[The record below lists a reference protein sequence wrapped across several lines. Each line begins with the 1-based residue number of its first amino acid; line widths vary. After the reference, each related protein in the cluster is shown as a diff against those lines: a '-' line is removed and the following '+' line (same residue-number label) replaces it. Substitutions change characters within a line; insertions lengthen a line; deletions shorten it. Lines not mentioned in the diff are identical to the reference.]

1 MGLIKAFAGAVG
13 FTLADQWKEYFY
25 CEALPV
31 DVLVE
36 KGQKRVNAK
45 RSSNTKGSENIISNG
60 SIIVVAD
67 GQCMIIVDQGKVVEL
82 AAEPGAYTFDSKTES
97 SIFAGSF
104 GERLVGFFKTIGR
117 RFTFGG
123 DTGSDQ
129 RVYYFNTKEIMDNKF
144 GTPNP
149 VPFRI
154 VDNNVG
160 IDIDVSVRC
169 NGVYSYKI
177 TNPILFYQ
185 NVCGNISQAYT
196 RSQIDSQ
203 LKTEFVHALQP
214 AFGRLSELQLRP
226 NQILTHLTDL
236 EKAMNAAL
244 DEQWGSLRGIEV
256 ISIALGSVT
265 LPKEDEDLIKELQRK
280 NVYARN
286 ASMAGA
292 TLVEAQAEAMKNAA
306 SNPNGAV
313 MGFYGMNMAQKAGG
327 MNAQDFYAMGEEQ
340 KAQQQAQQQQA
351 NAWVCPKCGAQAT
364 GKFCPEC
371 GTKKPEP
378 QGAWTCPKCGTQV
391 TGKFCPECGTKKPEE
406 AEGWKCEC
414 GTVNTGK
421 FCANCGKPKPEVRK
435 IKCDKCGWE
444 PKDPNN
450 VPKFCPE
457 CGDPI
462 NDLDKK

>member
-1 MGLIKAFAGAVG
+1 MGLIKAFAGAVSST
-13 FTLADQWKEYFY
+13 FADQWKEYFY

-31 DVLVE
+31 DVLVS
-36 KGQKRVNAK
+36 KGHKRVNGK
-45 RSSNTKGSENIISNG
+45 RSSNTKGSENIISDG
-60 SIIVVAD
+60 SIVVVND
-67 GQCMIIVDQGKVVEL
+67 GQCMIIVDQGKVVEF
-82 AAEPGAYTFDSKTES
+82 AAEPGAYKVDNKLES

-104 GERLVGFFKTIGR
+104 GQRVIGLFKTIGR
-117 RFTFGG
+117 RFAYGG

-129 RVYYFNTKEIMDNKF
+129 RVYYFNTKEIIDNKF

-149 VPFRI
+149 VPFRV

-169 NGVYSYKI
+169 NGTFSYKV

-185 NVCGNISQAYT
+185 NVCGNVIEEYT
-196 RSQIDSQ
+196 RGQLDGQ
-203 LKTEFVHALQP
+203 LKTEFISALQP

-226 NQILTHLTDL
+226 NQIMTHLTDL
-236 EKAMNAAL
+236 EEAMNNVL
-244 DEQWGSLRGIEV
+244 DEKWGSLRGIEV

-286 ASMAGA
+286 QAMAGA
-292 TLVEAQAEAMKNAA
+292 TLVEAQAEAMKAAAGNA
-306 SNPNGAV
+306 NGAA
-313 MGFYGMNMAQKAGG
+313 MGFYGLNMAAGAGG
-327 MNAQDFYAMGEEQ
+327 NMNAQQYFENANQQ
-340 KAQQQAQQQQA
+340 KAQQQAA
-351 NAWVCPKCGAQAT
+351 DAWVCPKCGAHVN

-378 QGAWTCPKCGTQV
+378 QGAWTCPKCGAQA
-391 TGKFCPECGTKKPEE
+391 TGKFCPECGTKKPED
-406 AEGWKCEC
+406 AGSWTCKC

-421 FCANCGKPKPEVRK
+421 FCANCGSPRPAANK
-435 IKCDKCGWE
+435 IKCSKCGWE
-444 PKDPNN
+444 PADPNN

-462 NDLDKK
+462 NEEDKK

>member
-1 MGLIKAFAGAVG
+1 MGLIKAFSGAVSST
-13 FTLADQWKEYFY
+13 FADQWKEYFY

-36 KGQKRVNAK
+36 KGQKRVNGK
-45 RSSNTKGSENIISNG
+45 RSSNTKGSENIISDG
-60 SIIVVAD
+60 SIVVVND
-67 GQCMIIVDQGKVVEL
+67 GQCMIIVDQGKVVEF
-82 AAEPGAYTFDSKTES
+82 AAEPGAYKVDCKAES

-104 GERLVGFFKTIGR
+104 GQRVVGLFKTIGR
-117 RFTFGG
+117 RFTYGG

-129 RVYYFNTKEIMDNKF
+129 RVYYFNTKEILDNKF

-169 NGVYSYKI
+169 NGSFSYKV

-196 RSQIDSQ
+196 RSQIDGQ
-203 LKTEFVHALQP
+203 LKTEFISALQP

-226 NQILTHLTDL
+226 NQIMTHLTDL
-236 EKAMNAAL
+236 ENALNEVL
-244 DEQWGSLRGIEV
+244 DEKWGSLRGVEV
-256 ISIALGSVT
+256 ISVALGSVT

-280 NVYARN
+280 NVYAKN
-286 ASMAGA
+286 QAMAGA

-306 SNPNGAV
+306 SNANGAA
-313 MGFYGMNMAQKAGG
+313 MGFYGLNMAARAGG
-327 MNAQDFYAMGEEQ
+327 MNAESFYDRAEEQ
-340 KAQQQAQQQQA
+340 KR
-351 NAWVCPKCGAQAT
+351 NAPVDGWTCPKCGATAT

-371 GTKKPEP
+371 GEKKPAP
-378 QGAWTCPKCGTQV
+378 QGAWTCPTCGKQV
-391 TGKFCPECGTKKPEE
+391 SGKFCPECGTKKPEE
-406 AEGWKCEC
+406 AAGWTCPKCGTKVQGKFCPEC
-414 GTVNTGK
+414 GTK
-421 FCANCGKPKPEVRK
+421 KPEERR
-435 IKCDKCGWE
+435 IKCNKCGWE
-444 PKDPNN
+444 PTDPHNI
-450 VPKFCPE
+450 PKFCPE

-462 NDLDKK
+462 NEEDNK

>member
-1 MGLIKAFAGAVG
+1 MGLIKAFAGAVSST
-13 FTLADQWKEYFY
+13 FADQWKEYFY

-36 KGQKRVNAK
+36 KGQKRVNGK

-60 SIIVVAD
+60 SIVVVAD
-67 GQCMIIVDQGKVVEL
+67 GQCMIIVDQGKVVEF
-82 AAEPGAYTFDSKTES
+82 AAEPGAYKFDSKTES

-104 GERLVGFFKTIGR
+104 GERVIGLFKTIGR
-117 RFTFGG
+117 RFAFGG

-129 RVYYFNTKEIMDNKF
+129 RVYYFNTKELVDNKF

-160 IDIDVSVRC
+160 LDVDVSVRC
-169 NGVYSYKI
+169 NGVFSYKI

-185 NVCGNISQAYT
+185 NVCGNVTEAYT
-196 RSQIDSQ
+196 RSQLDSQ
-203 LKTEFVHALQP
+203 LKTEFISALQP

-226 NQILTHLTDL
+226 NQIMTHLTDL
-236 EKAMNAAL
+236 ENAMNTAL
-244 DEQWGSLRGIEV
+244 DEKWASLRGIEV

-286 ASMAGA
+286 AAMAGA

-306 SNPNGAV
+306 SNANGAA
-313 MGFYGMNMAQKAGG
+313 MGFYGLNMAAQAGG
-327 MNAQDFYAMGEEQ
+327 MNAQGFYQMGEQQ
-340 KAQQQAQQQQA
+340 KQQQQAQQAAQPA
-351 NAWVCPKCGAQAT
+351 AGAWTCPKCGAQAT

-371 GTKKPEP
+371 GTKKPEADAGWVCP
-378 QGAWTCPKCGTQV
+378 QCGTKA
-391 TGKFCPECGTKKPEE
+391 TGKFCPECGTKRPEGE
-406 AEGWKCEC
+406 K
-414 GTVNTGK
+414 
-421 FCANCGKPKPEVRK
+421 R
-435 IKCDKCGWE
+435 IKCNKCGWE
-444 PKDPNN
+444 PKPGEKA
-450 VPKFCPE
+450 PKFCPE

-462 NDLDKK
+462 NDLDEVK

>member
-1 MGLIKAFAGAVG
+1 MGLIKAFSGAVSSA
-13 FTLADQWKEYFY
+13 FADQWKEYFY

-36 KGQKRVNAK
+36 KGQKRVNGK
-45 RSSNTKGSENIISNG
+45 RSSNTKGSENVISDG
-60 SIIVVAD
+60 SIVVVND
-67 GQCMIIVDQGKVVEL
+67 GQCMIIVNQGKVVEF
-82 AAEPGAYTFDSKTES
+82 AAEPGAYKVDNKAES

-104 GERLVGFFKTIGR
+104 GQRVIGLFKTIGR

-129 RVYYFNTKEIMDNKF
+129 RVYYFNTKEILDNKF

-149 VPFRI
+149 VPFRV

-160 IDIDVSVRC
+160 IDIDVAVRC
-169 NGVYSYKI
+169 NGAFSYKV

-185 NVCGNISQAYT
+185 NVCGNITQAYT
-196 RSQIDSQ
+196 RNQIDGQ
-203 LKTEFVHALQP
+203 LKTEFIAALQP

-226 NQILTHLTDL
+226 NQIMTHLTDL
-236 EKAMNAAL
+236 ENALNEVL
-244 DEQWGSLRGIEV
+244 DEKWGSLRGVEV
-256 ISIALGSVT
+256 ISVALGSVT

-286 ASMAGA
+286 QAMAGA
-292 TLVEAQAEAMKNAA
+292 TLVEAQAEAMKAAAGNA
-306 SNPNGAV
+306 NGAA
-313 MGFYGMNMAQKAGG
+313 MGFYGLNMAANVGG
-327 MNAQDFYAMGEEQ
+327 KMDAQQYFENANQQ
-340 KAQQQAQQQQA
+340 KAQQMAA
-351 NAWVCPKCGAQAT
+351 DAWTCPKCGAQAH

-378 QGAWTCPKCGTQV
+378 QGSWTCPKCGAQAQGKFCPECGTKKPEAAAGWVCPKCGAQAQ
-391 TGKFCPECGTKKPEE
+391 GKFCPECGTKKPEE
-406 AEGWKCEC
+406 R
-414 GTVNTGK
+414 N
-421 FCANCGKPKPEVRK
+421 
-435 IKCDKCGWE
+435 IKCNKCGWE

-462 NDLDKK
+462 NEEDNK

>member
-1 MGLIKAFAGAVG
+1 MGLIKAFAGAIST
-13 FTLADQWKEYFY
+13 TLADQWKEYFY

-36 KGQKRVNAK
+36 KGQKRVNARK
-45 RSSNTKGSENIISNG
+45 SSNTKGSDNIISNG
-60 SIIVVAD
+60 SIVVVAD
-67 GQCMIIVDQGKVVEL
+67 GQCMIIVDQGKVVEF
-82 AAEPGAYTFDSKTES
+82 AAEPGAYKVDCKAES

-104 GERLVGFFKTIGR
+104 GERVIGLFKTMGR

-129 RVYYFNTKEIMDNKF
+129 RVYYFNTKELLDNKF

-160 IDIDVSVRC
+160 IDIDVAVRC
-169 NGVYSYKI
+169 NGAFSYKI

-185 NVCGNISQAYT
+185 NVCGNISSTYT
-196 RSQIDSQ
+196 RSQLDGQ
-203 LKTEFVHALQP
+203 LKTEFISALQP

-226 NQILTHLTDL
+226 NQIMTHLTDL
-236 EKAMNAAL
+236 ENAMNNVL
-244 DEQWGSLRGIEV
+244 DEKWSSLRGIEV

-265 LPKEDEDLIKELQRK
+265 LPKEDEELIKELQRK

-306 SNPNGAV
+306 SNANGAA
-313 MGFYGMNMAQKAGG
+313 MGFYGLNMAANAGG
-327 MNAQDFYAMGEEQ
+327 MNAQSFYAMGQ
-340 KAQQQAQQQQA
+340 QQQAQQQQFQA
-351 NAWVCPKCGAQAT
+351 QQQQVQAQPQGGWTCPKCGAHAT

-371 GTKKPEP
+371 GTKAPVADGSWICSC
-378 QGAWTCPKCGTQV
+378 GAK
-391 TGKFCPECGTKKPEE
+391 
-406 AEGWKCEC
+406 
-414 GTVNTGK
+414 NTGK
-421 FCANCGKPKPEVRK
+421 FCSECGSPKPSATPKYR
-435 IKCDKCGWE
+435 CSKCGWT
-444 PKDPNN
+444 PKDPTNP
-450 VPKFCPE
+450 PKFCPE

-462 NDLDKK
+462 NENDKF

>member
-1 MGLIKAFAGAVG
+1 MGLIKAFSGAVSSA
-13 FTLADQWKEYFY
+13 LADQWKEYFY

-36 KGQKRVNAK
+36 KGQKRVNGK

-60 SIIVVAD
+60 SIVVVND
-67 GQCMIIVDQGKVVEL
+67 GQCMIIVDQGKVVEF
-82 AAEPGAYTFDSKTES
+82 AAEPGAYKFDSKTES

-104 GERLVGFFKTIGR
+104 GERIIGFFKTIGR

-129 RVYYFNTKEIMDNKF
+129 RVYYFNTKELVDNKF

-160 IDIDVSVRC
+160 LDVDVSVRC
-169 NGVYSYKI
+169 NGTFSYKI

-185 NVCGNISQAYT
+185 NVCGNITQAYT
-196 RSQIDSQ
+196 RGQLDGQ
-203 LKTEFVHALQP
+203 LKTEFISALQP

-226 NQILTHLTDL
+226 NQIMTHLTDL
-236 EKAMNAAL
+236 EGAMNTVL
-244 DEQWGSLRGIEV
+244 DEKWGSLRGIEV

-286 ASMAGA
+286 AAMAGA

-306 SNPNGAV
+306 SNANGAA
-313 MGFYGMNMAQKAGG
+313 MGFYGLNMAARAGG
-327 MNAQDFYAMGEEQ
+327 MNAQDFYAMG
-340 KAQQQAQQQQA
+340 QQQNPQPAPAQQQQA
-351 NAWVCPKCGAQAT
+351 PQGAWTCPKCGAQAT

-371 GTKKPEP
+371 GTKKPEADGWICP
-378 QGAWTCPKCGTQV
+378 QCGTKA
-391 TGKFCPECGTKKPEE
+391 TGKFCPECGTKKPEGE
-406 AEGWKCEC
+406 K
-414 GTVNTGK
+414 
-421 FCANCGKPKPEVRK
+421 K
-435 IKCDKCGWE
+435 IKCNKCGWE
-444 PKDPNN
+444 PKPGEKA
-450 VPKFCPE
+450 PKFCPE

-462 NDLDKK
+462 NDLDEVK

>member
-13 FTLADQWKEYFY
+13 STLADQWKEYFY

-421 FCANCGKPKPEVRK
+421 FCANCGKPKPEVHK
-435 IKCDKCGWE
+435 IKCNKCGWE

>member
-1 MGLIKAFAGAVG
+1 MGLIKAFSGAVSS
-13 FTLADQWKEYFY
+13 TLADQWKEYFY

-31 DVLVE
+31 DVLVT
-36 KGQKRVNAK
+36 KGQKRVDSK
-45 RSSNTKGSENIISNG
+45 RSSNTKGSDNIISDG
-60 SIIVVAD
+60 SLIVVAD
-67 GQCMIIVDQGKVVEL
+67 GQCMIIVDQGKVVEF
-82 AAEPGAYTFDSKTES
+82 AAEPGAYKFDNKTES
-97 SIFAGSF
+97 SIFSGSF
-104 GERLVGFFKTIGR
+104 GDRVVGLFKTIGR
-117 RFTFGG
+117 RFAYGG

-129 RVYYFNTKEIMDNKF
+129 RVYYFNTKELIDNKF

-169 NGVYSYKI
+169 NGAYSYKI

-185 NVCGNISQAYT
+185 NVCGNVTDAYR
-196 RSQIDSQ
+196 RSDIDGQ
-203 LKTEFVHALQP
+203 LKTEFIAALQP

-226 NQILTHLTDL
+226 NQIMTHLTDL
-236 EKAMNAAL
+236 ENAMNAAL
-244 DEQWGSLRGIEV
+244 DEKWGSLRGIEV

-306 SNPNGAV
+306 SNPNGAAI
-313 MGFYGMNMAQKAGG
+313 GFYGLNMAANAGG
-327 MNAQDFYAMGEEQ
+327 MNAGSFYDRAEQ
-340 KAQQQAQQQQA
+340 QKQEQAQAQQAQA
-351 NAWVCPKCGAQAT
+351 AAGAWTCPQCGHQAT

-378 QGAWTCPKCGTQV
+378 EGWVCPKCGTHA
-391 TGKFCPECGTKKPEE
+391 TGKFCPECGT
-406 AEGWKCEC
+406 
-414 GTVNTGK
+414 
-421 FCANCGKPKPEVRK
+421 PKPAPAAEKV
-435 IKCDKCGWE
+435 CPKCGA
-444 PKDPNN
+444 KATG
-450 VPKFCPE
+450 KFCPE
-457 CGDPI
+457 CGTP
-462 NDLDKK
+462 LDK

>member
-1 MGLIKAFAGAVG
+1 MGLIKAFVGALSS
-13 FTLADQWKEYFY
+13 TLADQWKEYFY
-25 CEALPV
+25 CESLPV
-31 DVLVE
+31 DVLVS
-36 KGQKRVNAK
+36 KGQKRVNG
-45 RSSNTKGSENIISNG
+45 RVSSNTKGSENIISNG
-60 SIIVVAD
+60 SMIVVAD
-67 GQCMIIVDQGKVVEL
+67 GQCMVIVDQGKVVEF
-82 AAEPGAYTFDSKTES
+82 AAEPGAYKFDNKTES

-104 GERLVGFFKTIGR
+104 SDRVVGLFKTIGR
-117 RFTFGG
+117 RFTYGG

-149 VPFRI
+149 VPFRV

-185 NVCGNISQAYT
+185 NVCGNISGDYV

-226 NQILTHLTDL
+226 NQIMTHLTDL

-313 MGFYGMNMAQKAGG
+313 MGFYGMNMAQQAGG
-327 MNAQDFYAMGEEQ
+327 MNAQNFYKMGEEQ
-340 KAQQQAQQQQA
+340 QAQKAQAAA
-351 NAWVCPKCGAQAT
+351 NSWTCPKCGAQAT

-371 GTKKPEP
+371 GEKKPEP
-378 QGAWTCPKCGTQV
+378 QGTWTCPKCGSKV

-406 AEGWKCEC
+406 AAGWKCEC

-421 FCANCGKPKPEVRK
+421 FCANCGKPKPEAKK
-435 IKCDKCGWE
+435 IKCNKCGWE

-462 NDLDKK
+462 DDLDKK